1 MTCAHLRTGCT
12 ARAPSGSPAISNKV
26 MSEEH
31 DDQDRTD
38 AEGFLQRCVAF
49 DLEVGKKDN
58 RIHLLGAVRRQG
70 HTERCH
76 THDKGAFT
84 PAAAQAFEHF
94 AQGADFLLGHNIIH
108 FDLQHLRDAAPDLTL
123 LQRPAIDTLWLNPLA
138 YPRNPYHRLVKHD
151 QEGRLISG
159 QRNDPVADS
168 RTAMGVFVDQFG
180 MLRRAAPELLTAW
193 HWLST
198 RTAHGFLQ
206 PTGFDALFTAI
217 RRHPLPSDADARA
230 AVLAC
235 IQDKGCPRHTD
246 ELLSDLIGPAAARSA
261 STVPHTPLGLLASLR
276 KRIFSSGTSR
286 NDTQD
291 KAAQTSAHDIRGH
304 HHDHWGLA
312 YALAWLSVAGANSVI
327 PPWVLKQF
335 PLARQ
340 IIRQLRETSCERPDC
355 PWCSER
361 HDAVK
366 ELRRLFPAI
375 PGFRPEPRDEK
386 SGKPLQ
392 QAIVEG
398 AMHEEHVLGI
408 LPTGTGKSLCY
419 QVPCLS
425 RFEKTGALTVVIS
438 PLVALMEDQVKGLL
452 DKGHHCAA
460 AINGLLSMPERSE
473 VLERIRL
480 GDVGILVIAPE
491 QLRNRTVRN
500 VLKQR
505 EIGAWVFDEAHC
517 VSKWGHD
524 FRPDYRYAS
533 RYIRE
538 RAGNEPIPPILCL
551 TATAKPDVVSDMT
564 AHFRDRTGV
573 ALAVFN
579 GGAERR
585 NLSYE
590 VIPTTPERKFDQI
603 HDLIQQRLLLKVGR
617 STQRTGT
624 GSITPDAKSAKDDE
638 NTRGETHGSEEQD
651 TSGVIIYCASR
662 RKTEEIAGFLKDR
675 GLEAGY
681 FHAGLKPDA
690 KKETQQHFIDGRLRA
705 MAATNA
711 FGMGIDKPDVRL
723 VIHADIPGSLENY
736 LQEAGRA
743 GRDGKPAECVL
754 LYVPDDV
761 ERQLGMSARSR
772 LSQRDIQIV
781 LSAVRKLAKRS
792 SKNRNISPDEGSE
805 VIATSG
811 EILLED
817 AQGEF
822 ERDDATDD
830 TKVRTALAW
839 LEEAHLLTRNEN
851 LVTVF
856 PSSLKVGSLE
866 ECRQKLESD
875 ELLGK
880 QKLYNEY
887 KQQLLAILGA
897 LFNADAD
904 TGISTDALMAASGL
918 EPQKIRKAM
927 QDLEALGL
935 VSDDTALTAFVHA
948 SNTDHSRTRLR
959 CIRTLEETIILALK
973 HQAPDMAQGD
983 VWTLDLRLLTQ
994 HVRDVLSGAGHE
1006 QLESS
1011 MPKENVRAAEAGSE
1025 TRDDPLMRHVQ
1036 PLVMHRILRS
1046 MTLDRPPK
1054 QAHGNIGLRR
1064 LDIDRYELKLHAR
1077 SWQALEKA
1085 AELRATIASLLL
1097 EHLLSTLPPGTR
1109 IKDALA
1115 ETTMGALRDAM
1126 LQDIEIRS
1134 RAEQHDS
1141 IAREKGGKAGSGPDE
1156 SGAGRFLARG
1166 LLWMHEQEVIRLN
1179 KGTALFRPAMTLR
1192 LAPGQGKFNKQQ
1204 YAPLKD
1210 HYQAQV
1216 EQIHVMSEYARRGM
1230 PSTNTRHIDP
1240 MHEANELV
1248 KDYFGI
1254 PFDTFM
1260 RKWLPNLPRGR
1271 QMTEDSW
1278 RRIIDDLGNDNQ
1290 QRIVM
1295 VDGDRPANQLV
1306 LAGPGSGKTRTLVHR
1321 IAYLVRGRR
1330 ERPESILAIAYNRH
1344 AAAEIRKRLRALIG
1358 ADARGVMVM
1367 TIHAMAM
1374 RLTGDSLAN
1383 RKPASDGKEKQED
1396 IFRAIIR
1403 RATALLTGSAPDS
1416 AVPMTEPVGDAMVDE
1431 VDETRERL
1439 LAGFRWILIDEY
1451 QDIEQCQYELISALA
1466 GRTLKPADDDDGSE
1480 DRRLNMFAVGDD
1492 DQNIYAFN
1500 GASVTFIRNFRED
1513 YLGSG
1518 EEPAYLVENY
1528 RSTRH
1533 IIDAANVVIAPAAN
1547 RMKHAHPVRIDT
1559 RRRDDPPGGDMS
1571 RDDPVAGGRVQ
1582 VLRLRQTPVPSGND
1596 WTLQQATIV
1605 MEEFRRLQGLST
1617 DWDWSSC
1624 AVIAREWK
1632 YLAAIRTWCELH
1644 DIPVQSALDGKLP
1657 FWWLRETQQLVAML
1671 REHAIQRVSEQSLRA
1686 FVQALPATPW
1696 RDILLTAV
1704 EEYSLEMGSLTLSA
1718 NTIIE
1723 WLAEWTHEA
1732 RQKQQGLLL
1741 VSAHRTKG
1749 LEFDHVAI
1757 LDGGWEPGR
1766 QTAARQPNALPDP
1779 DETRRLFYVAMTRA
1793 RKTLMMVQAA
1803 ASHPFACALEDSPA
1817 ATVRDIEPSALIA
1830 GMSRHYQLASM
1841 KDIDLGFAGRRHA
1854 TDPVHAHIKQLK
1866 TGDALKLCSDEQGNW
1881 KLLDTAGH
1889 LVGRMAKSWKPLPG
1903 HQVSACTVHAIVARL
1918 KQQTDEPYINLC
1930 KVDAWEVVV
1939 PEVVWTPGSQ
1949 AHAGPS
1955 ASPSRPG
1962 LSQHPLRRPTLTP
1975 AATRNR

>member
-1 MTCAHLRTGCT
+1 MNA
-12 ARAPSGSPAISNKV
+12 
-26 MSEEH
+26 EH
-31 DDQDRTD
+31 DDQDRAD
-38 AEGFLQRCVAF
+38 AAGFLQRCVAF

-58 RIHLLGAVRRQG
+58 RIHLLGAVRLQG
-70 HTERCH
+70 HEERCH
-76 THDKGAFT
+76 AHDKGIFT
-84 PAAAQAFEHF
+84 RAAAEAFGRF

-108 FDLQHLRDAAPDLTL
+108 FDLQHLRDVAPDLAL

-151 QEGRLISG
+151 QEGRLICG

-168 RTAMGVFVDQFG
+168 RTAIGVFVDQFG
-180 MLRRAAPELLTAW
+180 MLRQAAPELLTAW
-193 HWLST
+193 HWLTT
-198 RTAHGFLQ
+198 RNEQGFLKPQ
-206 PTGFDALFTAI
+206 GFDALFAAV
-217 RRHPLPSDADARA
+217 RQKPRPSDAETRR

-235 IQDKGCPRHTD
+235 IQNKGCPQHAD
-246 ELLSDLIGPAAARSA
+246 ELLTDLIGAE
-261 STVPHTPLGLLASLR
+261 STRPESTTPRPPSGLLATIR
-276 KRIFSSGTSR
+276 QRIFPSSTTRS
-286 NDTQD
+286 DTQD
-291 KAAQTSAHDIRGH
+291 RAVQAIAHEVRDGH

-340 IIRQLRETSCERPDC
+340 IVRQLRETSCERPEC

-366 ELRRLFPAI
+366 ELRRLFPGI
-375 PGFRPEPRDEK
+375 PGFRPDPRDEK

-398 AMHEEHVLGI
+398 AMHEQHVLGI

-438 PLVALMEDQVKGLL
+438 PLVALMEDQVKGLSN
-452 DKGHHCAA
+452 KGHHCAA

-480 GDVGILVIAPE
+480 GDIGILVIAPE

-538 RAGNEPIPPILCL
+538 RAGTEPIPPILCL
-551 TATAKPDVVSDMT
+551 TATAKPDVVRDMT
-564 AHFRDRTGV
+564 SHFQERTEV
-573 ALAVFN
+573 ALTVLN
-579 GGAERR
+579 GGAERH

-603 HDLIQQRLLLKVGR
+603 HELIQQRLLSKNHSNTHHADSGKDAR
-617 STQRTGT
+617 DPQGT
-624 GSITPDAKSAKDDE
+624 GSDKDAQREKHAGDE
-638 NTRGETHGSEEQD
+638 HD
-651 TSGVIIYCASR
+651 TSGVIVYCASR
-662 RKTEEIAGFLKDR
+662 RKTEEIAAFLKDR

-781 LSAVRKLAKRS
+781 LEAVRNLAKRS
-792 SKNRNISPDEGSE
+792 SRNRNLRSEEGSD

-817 AQGEF
+817 EQGEF
-822 ERDDATDD
+822 SRDDATDD
-830 TKVRTALAW
+830 TRVRTALAW
-839 LEEAHLLTRNEN
+839 LEESHLLTRNEN

-866 ECRQKLESD
+866 ECRKKLESD

-897 LFNADAD
+897 LFNADSD

-918 EPQKIRKAM
+918 EPHKIRKAM

-935 VSDDTALTAFVHA
+935 ISDDTALTAFVHA
-948 SNTDHSRTRLR
+948 SNKDHSRNRLR
-959 CIRTLEETIILALK
+959 RLQKLEQTIIQALK
-973 HQAPDMAQGD
+973 ELAPDMSQGD
-983 VWTLDLRLLTQ
+983 AWTLDLRLLTQ
-994 HVRDVLSGAGHE
+994 HVRDELSGPGTGWRE
-1006 QLESS
+1006 
-1011 MPKENVRAAEAGSE
+1011 GSAKDRLLPVE
-1025 TRDDPLMRHVQ
+1025 TADKSKDASWMQHIQ
-1036 PLVMHRILRS
+1036 PLVMLRILRS
-1046 MTLDRPPK
+1046 MTQDRPPR
-1054 QAHGNIGLRR
+1054 QAHGNITLRR
-1064 LDIDRYELKLHAR
+1064 LDIDRHELKLNASSWR
-1077 SWQALEKA
+1077 SLEKA
-1085 AELRATIASLLL
+1085 ASLRATIASLLL

-1109 IKDALA
+1109 SNDALA

-1134 RAEQHDS
+1134 HAEQHDDKV
-1141 IAREKGGKAGSGPDE
+1141 REKSSKAGADPGD
-1156 SGAGRFLARG
+1156 SGAGRLLARG

-1192 LAPGQGKFNKQQ
+1192 LSPGQGKFNKQQ

-1230 PSTNTRHIDP
+1230 PTANINDIDP
-1240 MHEANELV
+1240 MREAKALV

-1254 PFDTFM
+1254 PFNAFM

-1278 RRIIDDLGNDNQ
+1278 RRIIDELSNEHQ

-1295 VDGDRPANQLV
+1295 VDGDNPPNQLV

-1321 IAYLVRGRR
+1321 IAYLIRGRR
-1330 ERPESILAIAYNRH
+1330 ERSESILAIAYNRH

-1358 ADARGVMVM
+1358 EDARGVMVM

-1383 RKPASDGKEKQED
+1383 RKPVSDGKDRQED
-1396 IFRAIIR
+1396 VFRAIIR
-1403 RATALLTGSAPDS
+1403 RATALLTGTSLDGTA
-1416 AVPMTEPVGDAMVDE
+1416 PMTDQAGDGMTDE

-1500 GASVTFIRNFRED
+1500 GASVAFIRGFRED
-1513 YLGSG
+1513 YLGTG
-1518 EEPAYLVENY
+1518 EEPSYLIENY

-1533 IIDAANVVIAPAAN
+1533 IIDAANVVIASAAN
-1547 RMKHAHPVRIDT
+1547 RMKQDHPVRIDA
-1559 RRRDDPPGGDMS
+1559 RRQADPPGGEMS
-1571 RDDPVAGGRVQ
+1571 HHDPMIGGRVQ
-1582 VLRLRQTPVPSGND
+1582 VLRLRHPHMLSGND
-1596 WTLQQATIV
+1596 WMLQQATMV

-1617 DWDWSSC
+1617 HWNWSSC

-1632 YLAAIRTWCELH
+1632 YLAAIRTWCELN

-1657 FWWLRETQQLVAML
+1657 LWWLRETQQLIAML
-1671 REHAIQRVSEQSLRA
+1671 RAQKIQRVPEQKLRE
-1686 FVQALPATPW
+1686 FVQAMPATPW
-1696 RDILLTAV
+1696 RNMLLTAV

-1718 NTIIE
+1718 NAIIE

-1757 LDGGWEPGR
+1757 LDGGWTPGHG
-1766 QTAARQPNALPDP
+1766 TGARKADAPADP

-1803 ASHPFACALEDSPA
+1803 ASHPFAPALADSPA
-1817 ATVRDIEPSALIA
+1817 AVTRDIEVPALSAD
-1830 GMSRHYQLASM
+1830 MSRSYQLTSM
-1841 KDIDLGFAGRRHA
+1841 KDIDLGFAGRRGA
-1854 TDPVHAHIKQLK
+1854 KDPIHKHIAHLK
-1866 TGDALKLCSDEQGNW
+1866 AGDALKLCKDERGNW
-1881 KLLDTAGH
+1881 NILNMAGH
-1889 LVGRMAKSWKPLPG
+1889 PVGRMAKSWKPLPG
-1903 HQVSACTVHAIVARL
+1903 QQVSACTVHGLVVRL
-1918 KQQTDEPYINLC
+1918 KKQTEEPYINYC
-1930 KVDAWEVVV
+1930 KVDEWEVVV
-1939 PEVVWTPGSQ
+1939 PEVVWLPG
-1949 AHAGPS
+1949 P
-1955 ASPSRPG
+1955 AS
-1962 LSQHPLRRPTLTP
+1962 
-1975 AATRNR
+1975 TRTA

>member
-1 MTCAHLRTGCT
+1 
-12 ARAPSGSPAISNKV
+12 
-26 MSEEH
+26 MSEKH

-38 AEGFLQRCVAF
+38 ARNFLQSCVTF

-58 RIHLLGAVRRQG
+58 RIHLLGAVRLQNG
-70 HTERCH
+70 EERIH
-76 THDKGAFT
+76 AHDNKGAFS
-84 PAAAQAFEHF
+84 PEAAQAFEHF
-94 AQGADFLLGHNIIH
+94 VEGAEFLLGHNIIH
-108 FDLQHLRDAAPDLTL
+108 FDLPHLRAAAPDLVL

-151 QEGRLISG
+151 QEGHLIRG
-159 QRNDPVADS
+159 QRNNPVADS
-168 RTAMGVFVDQFG
+168 RTAMDVFVDQFS
-180 MLRRAAPELLTAW
+180 MLRQAAPDLLAAW

-198 RTAHGFLQ
+198 RTEHGFLRVQ
-206 PTGFDALFTAI
+206 GFDALFTVI
-217 RRHPLPSDADARA
+217 RRQPQPSDTDARA
-230 AVLAC
+230 AILAC
-235 IQDKGCPRHTD
+235 IQGKGCPRHAD
-246 ELLSDLIGPAAARSA
+246 ELLTDLIAPTRIGAGHA
-261 STVPHTPLGLLASLR
+261 VPERPLGLLANIRHKIFPSLLSHTNTPNR
-276 KRIFSSGTSR
+276 A
-286 NDTQD
+286 TQ
-291 KAAQTSAHDIRGH
+291 ATVHEAHGH
-304 HHDHWGLA
+304 HHDHWGVA
-312 YALAWLSVAGANSVI
+312 YALAWLSVAGTNSVI

-340 IIRQLRETSCERPDC
+340 IVRQLRETSCKQPDC
-355 PWCSER
+355 PWCSVR
-361 HDAVK
+361 HDATK
-366 ELRRLFPAI
+366 EMQRLFPAI
-375 PGFRPEPRDEK
+375 SGFRPEPRDK
-386 SGKPLQ
+386 TSGKPLQ
-392 QAIVEG
+392 QAIVEA

-425 RFEKTGALTVVIS
+425 RFQKTGALTVVIS
-438 PLVALMEDQVKGLL
+438 PLVALMEDQVKGLE
-452 DKGHHCAA
+452 DKGHHCVA
-460 AINGLLSMPERSE
+460 AINGLLSMPQRSE
-473 VLERIRL
+473 ALERIRL
-480 GDVGILVIAPE
+480 GDIGILLIAPE

-538 RAGNEPIPPILCL
+538 RAGTEPIPPILCL
-551 TATAKPDVVSDMT
+551 TATAKPDVVNDMT
-564 AHFRDRTGV
+564 SHFRDRSGV
-573 ALAVFN
+573 TLTVFN
-579 GGAERR
+579 GGAERS

-590 VIPTTPERKFDQI
+590 VIPTTLERKFDQI
-603 HDLIQQRLLLKVGR
+603 HELILDRLPTEG
-617 STQRTGT
+617 
-624 GSITPDAKSAKDDE
+624 
-638 NTRGETHGSEEQD
+638 

-662 RKTEEIAGFLKDR
+662 KKTEEIAGFLKDR

-690 KKETQQHFIDGRLRA
+690 KKETQDRFIAGSLRV

-743 GRDGKPAECVL
+743 GRDRQPAECVL

-781 LSAVRKLAKRS
+781 LRAVRNLAKRS
-792 SKNRNISPDEGSE
+792 SHTRHATRPDEGSE

-817 AQGEF
+817 EQGEF
-822 ERDDATDD
+822 TRDDATDD

-856 PSSLKVGSLE
+856 PSSLRANSLE
-866 ECRQKLESD
+866 ECKQKLESANVF
-875 ELLGK
+875 
-880 QKLYNEY
+880 YEY
-887 KQQLLAILGA
+887 AQQLLAILEA

-918 EPQKIRKAM
+918 EPNRIRKAI

-948 SNTDHSRTRLR
+948 SNTDHSRRRLEHIR
-959 CIRTLEETIILALK
+959 KLERTVIRTLKEM
-973 HQAPDMAQGD
+973 APDMNSGD
-983 VWTLDLRLLTQ
+983 AWTLDLRLLTQ
-994 HVRDVLSGAGHE
+994 HVRNELSGQHDDQQE
-1006 QLESS
+1006 NSV
-1011 MPKENVRAAEAGSE
+1011 PKEKPLTAAS
-1025 TRDDPLMRHVQ
+1025 TDKIKDDPLMRQVQ
-1036 PLVMHRILRS
+1036 PLVIHRILRS

-1064 LDIDRYELKLHAR
+1064 LEIDRYELKLNTS
-1077 SWQALEKA
+1077 SWQALERA
-1085 AELRATIASLLL
+1085 ATLRATIANLLL

-1126 LQDIEIRS
+1126 LKDVEIRS
-1134 RAEQHDS
+1134 RAEQHDNG
-1141 IAREKGGKAGSGPDE
+1141 IREKASTSPDE

-1166 LLWMHEQEVIRLN
+1166 LLWMHEQEIIRLN

-1230 PSTNTRHIDP
+1230 PTNSTGQIDP
-1240 MHEANELV
+1240 MHEAKELV
-1248 KDYFGI
+1248 RDYFGI

-1278 RRIIDDLGNDNQ
+1278 RRIIDELGNEYQ

-1295 VDGDRPANQLV
+1295 VDAEKPANQLV

-1358 ADARGVMVM
+1358 EDARGVMVM

-1374 RLTGDSLAN
+1374 RLTGDSLAD
-1383 RKPASDGKEKQED
+1383 RKPIGDGKENQED
-1396 IFRAIIR
+1396 IFRSIIR
-1403 RATALLTGSAPDS
+1403 RATALLTGDAQDS
-1416 AVPMTEPVGDAMVDE
+1416 TEPMTEQTGDAMADE
-1431 VDETRERL
+1431 IDETRERL
-1439 LAGFRWILIDEY
+1439 LAGFHWILIDEY

-1466 GRTLKPADDDDGSE
+1466 GRTLKPADDDDDSE

-1500 GASVTFIRNFRED
+1500 GASVAFIRSFRED

-1518 EEPAYLVENY
+1518 EEPSYLVENY

-1533 IIDAANVVIAPAAN
+1533 IIDAANCVIAPATN
-1547 RMKHAHPVRIDT
+1547 RMKRDHPVRIDA
-1559 RRRDDPPGGDMS
+1559 RRQNDPPGGDMS
-1571 RDDPVAGGRVQ
+1571 RDDPMVGGRVQ
-1582 VLRLRQTPVPSGND
+1582 VLHLSRPRPGND
-1596 WTLQQATIV
+1596 WMLQQAVVV

-1657 FWWLRETQQLVAML
+1657 LWWLRETQQLVGML
-1671 REHAIQRVSEQSLRA
+1671 REQKIERVSEQTLRE
-1686 FVQALPATPW
+1686 FVQTLPATPW
-1696 RDILLTAV
+1696 RDMLLTAV
-1704 EEYSLEMGSLTLSA
+1704 EEYSLEMGSLALSA
-1718 NTIIE
+1718 NAIID
-1723 WLAEWTHEA
+1723 WLAEWAHEA

-1757 LDGGWEPGR
+1757 LDGGWAPGR
-1766 QTAARQPNALPDP
+1766 DPLFRPDGCLTASRRTENPHSSTAPGFLKVPHRLTTNSTLQFPGPSGNISSRPHGTQTDP

-1793 RKTLMMVQAA
+1793 RKTLMMVQAT
-1803 ASHPFACALEDSPA
+1803 ASHPFTAALADTPA
-1817 ATVRDIEPSALIA
+1817 VVIRDIEPSTPIA
-1830 GMSRHYQLASM
+1830 GMSRRYQITSM
-1841 KDIDLGFAGRRHA
+1841 QDIDLGYAGRRHA
-1854 TDPVHAHIKQLK
+1854 RDPVHGHIAHLKAGDVLQLRP
-1866 TGDALKLCSDEQGNW
+1866 DEKGNW
-1881 KLLDTAGH
+1881 NILDMTGH
-1889 LVGRMAKSWKPLPG
+1889 QVGRMAKAWRPLAG
-1903 HQVSACTVHAIVARL
+1903 YHISSCTVHGIVVRQK
-1918 KQQTDEPYINLC
+1918 KQIDEQYINMYRM
-1930 KVDAWEVVV
+1930 DEWEVVV
-1939 PEVVWTPGSQ
+1939 PEVVWTPF
-1949 AHAGPS
+1949 P
-1955 ASPSRPG
+1955 P
-1962 LSQHPLRRPTLTP
+1962 HPLGQS
-1975 AATRNR
+1975 